1 MYPRWFYKC
10 IHTSNLECS
19 RRYKFASCLHLES
32 CYVHSNAPWCVQS
45 SFPPTEANLNTGTL
59 LEKLKWEAFSVC
71 SFEHKYS
78 STNAAI
84 CANIHFAWSVMTK
97 HADANLRPAT
107 GADLITVD
115 KCKDAK
121 QTYGSRTYE
130 KHLIHLPST
139 MGQQHWHNS
148 HRHTCALLPSTPN
161 ASSVVWHTASHI
173 RWLLSG
179 KDQILCVSQQ
189 VLQLGSLY
197 FCTNWLYLYSILQP
211 WNISIWPKVKYLL
224 NRCRHKIE
232 KVLYVTGPISWLGM
246 EEVHSTITQD
256 EATNECLCTLAVA
269 ETRCCCWM

>member
-1 MYPRWFYKC
+1 M
-10 IHTSNLECS
+10 SNLECR

-59 LEKLKWEAFSVC
+59 LEKLKWEALSVC

-115 KCKDAK
+115 KDAK

-130 KHLIHLPST
+130 KHLIPLPSWVSST
-139 MGQQHWHNS
+139 DTT
-148 HRHTCALLPSTPN
+148 HTDIPVLCSLVHPMPAVWYDTPLPT
-161 ASSVVWHTASHI
+161 
-173 RWLLSG
+173 
-179 KDQILCVSQQ
+179 
-189 VLQLGSLY
+189 
-197 FCTNWLYLYSILQP
+197 
-211 WNISIWPKVKYLL
+211 
-224 NRCRHKIE
+224 
-232 KVLYVTGPISWLGM
+232 
-246 EEVHSTITQD
+246 
-256 EATNECLCTLAVA
+256 
-269 ETRCCCWM
+269 